1 MAKETGSHTAESYTG
16 ERISAQGIGQT
27 AGERGSMTVVEA
39 GKRGGEKTA
48 QTHGHEFYQEIGQKG
63 GKKGGRVVR
72 ELIEEGKRALA
83 TRAEKGSN
91 PERALHSKEGDLKV
105 VGKGVSSRSDG

>member
-1 MAKETGSHTAESYTG
+1 MAKETRSYSRESYTE

-27 AGERGSMTVVEA
+27 AGEKGSMTVVEA

-72 ELIEEGKRALA
+72 ELIEEGKRSLA
-83 TRAEKGSN
+83 TKAETGSN
-91 PERALHSKEGDLKV
+91 PKRHSAPRRET
-105 VGKGVSSRSDG
+105 